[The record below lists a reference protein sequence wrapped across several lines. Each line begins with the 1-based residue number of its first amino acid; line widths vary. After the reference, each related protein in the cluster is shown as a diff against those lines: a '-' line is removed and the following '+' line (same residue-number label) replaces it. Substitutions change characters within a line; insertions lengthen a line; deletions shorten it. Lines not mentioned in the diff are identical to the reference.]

1 MEVGALPFT
10 AEAALVRAV
19 LDSTGHPRAALD
31 RGGLELNR
39 GVLEL
44 GKGGP
49 GSTG

>member
-19 LDSTGHPRAALD
+19 LDSTGHPWAALG

-39 GVLEL
+39 GRSQVA
-44 GKGGP
+44 GGRRE
-49 GSTG
+49 G